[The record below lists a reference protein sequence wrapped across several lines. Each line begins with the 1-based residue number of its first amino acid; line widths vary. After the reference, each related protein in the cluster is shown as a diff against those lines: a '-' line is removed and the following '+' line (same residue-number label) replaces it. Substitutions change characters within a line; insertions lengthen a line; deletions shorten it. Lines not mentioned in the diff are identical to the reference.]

1 MPRSQ
6 PPAADAAADVTV
18 LAHDLRS
25 PLQSIAL
32 CCDLLS
38 QAQDAEDRTTAV
50 LIDVIRDTVAQMAG
64 VIEDVLDP
72 DFRGAAGVPAGE
84 PLDLLL
90 REAVDR
96 HLALGRVNGVAIQF
110 GGAPP
115 VVARIENAR
124 LQRVLANL
132 LTNAVR
138 FTPPGGRVTVSAKAV
153 EDDVWIFVSD
163 SGVGIAAD
171 QMATLF
177 EQRSPRG
184 PNAGGYGLRIVK
196 RIMDAA
202 GGRVTVAST
211 PGSGT
216 TFTIILPRRTSRGSP
231 PRAQFRDA
239 PAECWTSV
247 EAERRQEV
255 GCAIP

>member
-1 MPRSQ
+1 MPESQ
-6 PPAADAAADVTV
+6 HPAADVAADITV

-25 PLQSIAL
+25 PLQSIAT

-38 QAQDAEDRTTAV
+38 QAQNPDDPTTTV
-50 LIDVIRDTVAQMAG
+50 LIGVIRDTVAQMAG

-72 DFRGAAGVPAGE
+72 DFRGATGVAAGE
-84 PLDLLL
+84 PLDLQL

-96 HLALGRVNGVAIQF
+96 HLALGRVNGVAVKF
-110 GGAPP
+110 DGAPP

-138 FTPPGGRVTVSAKAV
+138 FTPPGGRVTVSAKV
-153 EDDVWIFVSD
+153 VDDDVWIFVSD
-163 SGVGIAAD
+163 SGVGIAAE

-177 EQRSPRG
+177 DQRPPHG

-196 RIMDAA
+196 RIVDAA
-202 GGRVTVAST
+202 GGRVTLASR

-216 TFTIILPRRTSRGSP
+216 TFTIILPRRTGMRSP
-231 PRAQFRDA
+231 PRAQLADA
-239 PAECWTSV
+239 PAERWTSV
-247 EAERRQEV
+247 KAEGRQEV
-255 GCAIP
+255 ACGIP

>member
-1 MPRSQ
+1 MSRSQ
-6 PPAADAAADVTV
+6 RPPADAVADVTV

-38 QAQDAEDRTTAV
+38 QAQNPDDRTTAV
-50 LIDVIRDTVAQMAG
+50 LVDVIRDTVAQMAG

-72 DFRGAAGVPAGE
+72 DFGGAEGVPAGE

-96 HLALGRVNGVAIQF
+96 HRALGRVNGVAVTF

-115 VVARIENAR
+115 AVARIENAR

-138 FTPPGGRVTVSAKAV
+138 FTPPGGSVTVSAKAV
-153 EDDVWIFVSD
+153 DDDVWIFVSD
-163 SGVGIAAD
+163 SGVGIAAE

-177 EQRSPRG
+177 DQRPPRG
-184 PNAGGYGLRIVK
+184 PNSGGYGLRIVK
-196 RIMDAA
+196 RIVDAA
-202 GGRVTVAST
+202 SGRVTVASS

-216 TFTIILPRRTSRGSP
+216 TFTIILPRRTGMRSS
-231 PRAQFRDA
+231 PRAQLADA
-239 PAECWTSV
+239 PAERWTSV
-247 EAERRQEV
+247 EVEGRQEV
-255 GCAIP
+255 ACGIP